1 MKRNKI
7 WHMSILRTVISLYAC
22 IVTCTKLSDVINYN
36 IDTISLQSHCTIFFL
51 QNIEGQ
57 QDKVV

>member
-1 MKRNKI
+1 MERNLI

-36 IDTISLQSHCTIFFL
+36 IDAISLQ
-51 QNIEGQ
+51 
-57 QDKVV
+57 